1 MDNRK
6 TQANYYA
13 KNSARNVV
21 SHIRQWLYFSLY
33 FGLPPLPAKE
43 ENLMAFSEL
52 MSHSASYE
60 HIRSVISSIEFLH
73 KNLSLNFPVDS
84 FQLMITFQSLKRKLA
99 KAPNQAMPITPEH
112 LVKMYEF
119 VDVDKPQELAVWC
132 AILVGFFGF
141 LRKKSICPENT
152 LDIDPIQ
159 MLTVRKVK
167 LLPEQNVAL
176 LYVNFSKTIQ
186 FGQRDYVI
194 PILGSQ
200 CRALD
205 AVYHLGL
212 LFRRTEAPLDYPAFT
227 YRTPGGSFSF
237 VTHKLFTDR
246 LKSLLSK
253 AGFSPEKFSGHSL
266 RRGAATFLFQCGA
279 SSLDIQVCGDW
290 QSQVFT
296 RYLQIDLGRRIQSQ
310 LLMAANLPRA

>member
-186 FGQRDYVI
+186 FGQRD
-194 PILGSQ
+194 
-200 CRALD
+200 
-205 AVYHLGL
+205 
-212 LFRRTEAPLDYPAFT
+212 
-227 YRTPGGSFSF
+227 
-237 VTHKLFTDR
+237 
-246 LKSLLSK
+246 
-253 AGFSPEKFSGHSL
+253 
-266 RRGAATFLFQCGA
+266 
-279 SSLDIQVCGDW
+279 
-290 QSQVFT
+290 
-296 RYLQIDLGRRIQSQ
+296 
-310 LLMAANLPRA
+310 